1 MKPKQPSLRQMAKRL
16 DQWGEMLAVLVAQA
30 HGPNARPSPV
40 YQQHLQ
46 NMKAK
51 HDAVQSKLKDLMTAM
66 PLGTVPLGAD
76 VRGAWDQLDRTIR
89 KLPT

>member
-1 MKPKQPSLRQMAKRL
+1 MKPNQPNLLHMVRQLER
-16 DQWGEMLAVLVAQA
+16 WGEMLAVLVAEA
-30 HGPNARPSPV
+30 HAPDARPSPAH
-40 YQQHLQ
+40 QQHLQ

-51 HDAVQSKLKDLMTAM
+51 HDAVQSKLKDLITAM
-66 PLGTVPLGAD
+66 PLGMVPLGAD